1 MDQNLVIKLANE
13 SRLQANAPIQDL
25 AKAAFEA
32 GQKNGFYQVLRLIGD
47 GWADLDD
54 VAVNDLSYN
63 RVMLLDMIVDKFQAS
78 SPAAF
83 LRNRLEGLRQRD
95 EKAKAELAEIEAR
108 SQALL
113 QFINKGEEESEVLS
127 ELLKEIER

>member
-13 SRLQANAPIQDL
+13 SRLQCSAPIQDL

-32 GQKNGFYQVLRLIGD
+32 GQKNGFYQVLHLIGD

-63 RVMLLDMIVDKFQAS
+63 RAMLLDMIVDKFKAA

-83 LRNRLEGLRQRD
+83 IRNHLEGLRQRD

-108 SQALL
+108 SQVLL
-113 QFINKGEEESEVLS
+113 QLVNKCEEESEVLS
-127 ELLKEIER
+127 DLLKEIE